1 MRPDGISPDDERL
14 GLMAECFLSG
24 EDFTFFADVVSNW
37 LAYGIGL
44 GAVFWL
50 VGQIVRVI
58 YQFLR
63 Y

>member
-1 MRPDGISPDDERL
+1 
-14 GLMAECFLSG
+14 MAECFLSG
-24 EDFTFFADVVSNW
+24 EDFTFFADVISNW

-50 VGQIVRVI
+50 VGQIVRIIV
-58 YQFLR
+58 QFVR